1 MGDVLTVYKI
11 YPEEVEDSD
20 RIVEAL
26 KSKVPEEFKL
36 NSVELEPIAFGL
48 KIVKASFIF
57 PDKIGGLLEKLEE
70 FLKSVPG
77 VNEIE
82 PASTTL
88 I

>member
-1 MGDVLTVYKI
+1 MGDVLTVYNI
-11 YPEEVEDSD
+11 YPEEIEDSD

-36 NSVELEPIAFGL
+36 NSVELEPVAFGL

>member
-1 MGDVLTVYKI
+1 MGDVLIVYKI

>member
-1 MGDVLTVYKI
+1 MGDILTVYKL
-11 YPEEVEDSD
+11 YPEEIEDSD
-20 RIVEAL
+20 KILDAI
-26 KSKVPEEFKL
+26 KTTVPEDFKL
-36 NSVELEPIAFGL
+36 NSMELEPIAFGL
-48 KIVKASFIF
+48 KIVKVSFIF

-70 FLKSVPG
+70 YLKSIPG

>member
-1 MGDVLTVYKI
+1 MGDILTVYKL
-11 YPEEVEDSD
+11 YPEEIEDSD
-20 RIVEAL
+20 KILEAI
-26 KSKVPEEFKL
+26 KTTVPEDFKL
-36 NSVELEPIAFGL
+36 NSMELEPIAFGL
-48 KIVKASFIF
+48 KIVKVSFIF

-70 FLKSVPG
+70 YLKSIPG

>member
-1 MGDVLTVYKI
+1 V
-11 YPEEVEDSD
+11 
-20 RIVEAL
+20 
-26 KSKVPEEFKL
+26 
-36 NSVELEPIAFGL
+36 
-48 KIVKASFIF
+48 SFIF

-70 FLKSVPG
+70 YLKSIPG

>member
-11 YPEEVEDSD
+11 YPEEIEDSE

-26 KSKVPEEFKL
+26 KANVPEEFKL
-36 NSVELEPIAFGL
+36 NSVELEPVAFGL
-48 KIVKASFIF
+48 KIVKVSFIF

-82 PASTTL
+82 PSSTTL

>member
-20 RIVEAL
+20 RIVDAL
-26 KSKVPEEFKL
+26 KSNVPEEFKL